1 MNYRH
6 GEIFLQKVGELPEG
20 KGKVSKLKSF
30 IVGHSETG
38 HHHVL
43 QSKTTFTV
51 KEIENAFN
59 YLVLDSPADI
69 VHQKDVNTHE
79 TITVEPGIYKVI
91 KKTEYNPFTG
101 LLQDVWD

>member
-6 GEIFLQKVGELPEG
+6 GEVFLQKIEQLPADEGEVTEH
-20 KGKVSKLKSF
+20 KSF

-43 QSKTTFTV
+43 KSKKTFTV
-51 KEIENAFN
+51 KEIEESFN

-69 VHQKDVNTHE
+69 VHEKDVNTHD

-91 KKTEYNPFTG
+91 KKQEYNPFTG
-101 LLQDVWD
+101 LMESVWD